1 MASMIFL
8 ASCSLPGLG
17 SASSANVK
25 ITALSTSESQ
35 IMAHMIRLKIEHDTH
50 GKIKPTIINNLGSST
65 IQHNALLNG
74 DANISSTRYTG
85 TDLVGA
91 LEMDPIK
98 DPDQAMD
105 VTQRQ
110 FKKRFHQTWF
120 DSYGFEN
127 TFAFMVTKETAAKY
141 HLQKV
146 SDLKQYSD
154 ELRLGTDSTWIKHA
168 GDGYPAFTKAYGFDF
183 NTVRPMQIGLVYDA
197 LKNKKLDVALGYTTD
212 GRIAA
217 YDLVILKDD
226 RKFFPPYDASALA
239 TDELLKEHPEVKQS
253 LGDLTGKMNTE
264 QMQTLNYEADGKG
277 KEPAT
282 VAKDYLEAHHYFE

>member
-1 MASMIFL
+1 MNKKWFGLLMASMIFL
-8 ASCSLPGLG
+8 ASCSLLGLG
-17 SASSANVK
+17 SASNDNVK

-98 DPDQAMD
+98 DPAQAMD
-105 VTQRQ
+105 VTQQQ

-127 TFAFMVTKETAAKY
+127 T
-141 HLQKV
+141 LC
-146 SDLKQYSD
+146 L
-154 ELRLGTDSTWIKHA
+154 
-168 GDGYPAFTKAYGFDF
+168 YG
-183 NTVRPMQIGLVYDA
+183 
-197 LKNKKLDVALGYTTD
+197 
-212 GRIAA
+212 
-217 YDLVILKDD
+217 
-226 RKFFPPYDASALA
+226 
-239 TDELLKEHPEVKQS
+239 H
-253 LGDLTGKMNTE
+253 
-264 QMQTLNYEADGKG
+264 
-277 KEPAT
+277 
-282 VAKDYLEAHHYFE
+282 